1 MKRIKKLASLLL
13 ALVMVLAMA
22 FPAMAAEATGKITI
36 KGTDNAPMT
45 GTDENGNEISREF
58 KAYKVLDVKLIGD
71 NGNGEKGYVYT
82 VPSELKEFYAARY
95 QIEVTAGDFDSQ
107 ISQAIAK
114 EVNEDKAGNVFTF
127 ATDVLKAAMD
137 AGIEGVTGAVEG
149 NDYVFNNL
157 PLGYYVVT
165 DTASVS
171 PVSAL
176 ILDTP
181 DTDIE
186 VNIKADRPNID
197 KVIDG
202 ANDADPD
209 TTEDTKYNNAAI
221 GDKVPYKVTSKVPD
235 MIGYEKYYFVVN
247 DTLSKGLAF
256 NDDVEIKIKGAGTG
270 FVDEDDD
277 VDSMGVAAEG
287 IDIVLEPNED
297 YSVEITENAD
307 GTTGVEIVFKNF
319 IRYQS
324 SVGADITISYSAT
337 VNQDAVIGIEGNPNK
352 VTLTY
357 SNNPNVSDN
366 GDPTNPDKPGPN
378 APVGET
384 PEHETRTYVTAI
396 ELTKVNA
403 DSEKLDGA
411 KFRLEGDR
419 INVVFVNE
427 EIFEASESGTWYR
440 LKDGT
445 YTETAPT
452 FTVKDDEGNVIT
464 PGNEDKYDPTVA
476 EDGTVTYTT
485 YAKVEKVTK
494 ETNKEHI
501 VTEGYVKDGVLLFE
515 GLSAGEYEI
524 TELVAPNGYNLL
536 TDPIKVTI
544 EFGEPV
550 TGSTDC
556 TWTFN
561 FSGQDDHLN
570 NTTPSNN
577 GFAQI
582 TVMNSTGVELPSTG
596 GIGTTIFYV
605 VGGILVIGA
614 GILLVTKKRMNAR

>member
-1 MKRIKKLASLLL
+1 
-13 ALVMVLAMA
+13 MA
-22 FPAMAAEATGKITI
+22 V
-36 KGTDNAPMT
+36 
-45 GTDENGNEISREF
+45 R
-58 KAYKVLDVKLIGD
+58 
-71 NGNGEKGYVYT
+71 
-82 VPSELKEFYAARY
+82 
-95 QIEVTAGDFDSQ
+95 
-107 ISQAIAK
+107 
-114 EVNEDKAGNVFTF
+114 
-127 ATDVLKAAMD
+127 
-137 AGIEGVTGAVEG
+137 
-149 NDYVFNNL
+149 
-157 PLGYYVVT
+157 
-165 DTASVS
+165 
-171 PVSAL
+171 
-176 ILDTP
+176 
-181 DTDIE
+181 
-186 VNIKADRPNID
+186 
-197 KVIDG
+197 
-202 ANDADPD
+202 
-209 TTEDTKYNNAAI
+209 
-221 GDKVPYKVTSKVPD
+221 
-235 MIGYEKYYFVVN
+235 
-247 DTLSKGLAF
+247 
-256 NDDVEIKIKGAGTG
+256 
-270 FVDEDDD
+270 
-277 VDSMGVAAEG
+277 
-287 IDIVLEPNED
+287 
-297 YSVEITENAD
+297 
-307 GTTGVEIVFKNF
+307 
-319 IRYQS
+319 
-324 SVGADITISYSAT
+324 
-337 VNQDAVIGIEGNPNK
+337 
-352 VTLTY
+352 LT
-357 SNNPNVSDN
+357 
-366 GDPTNPDKPGPN
+366 PTNPDKPGPN